1 MIFNILEIIEYLEY
15 LLKTIDGRYIN
26 KYMSKVSKRMRTF
39 VNNIP
44 LDFANKYSELSK
56 AKTVK
61 NIADNNLPSDDIP
74 FKKTYRFH
82 DGKGFWRHLLD
93 WNSFKD
99 QDLLREKDL
108 GKVQKRVERMAN
120 EPE

>member
-1 MIFNILEIIEYLEY
+1 MEIIEYLEY

-44 LDFANKYSELSK
+44 LGFANKYMETSK
-56 AKTVK
+56 AKTAK
-61 NIADNNLPSDDIP
+61 NVADNNLSGDEIP
-74 FKKTYRFH
+74 FKKTYKFN

-99 QDLLREKDL
+99 QDLQR
-108 GKVQKRVERMAN
+108 
-120 EPE
+120 